1 MKKYQYKRM
10 NVYLTDEENDIIQTI
25 ADMANETRQE
35 TFKKM
40 AFFNRKIFEEFRAL
54 NDIEPQLLAIIKES
68 AAQGN
73 NLNQMAKQLNE
84 TKTATPEI
92 LASIKIAEN
101 TGNLF
106 YMASQELR
114 RILKEVREKK

>member
-1 MKKYQYKRM
+1 M
-10 NVYLTDEENDIIQTI
+10 NVYLTDEEYAIIETI
-25 ADMANETRQE
+25 AGMANKTRQE

-40 AFFNRKIFEEFRAL
+40 AFFNRKIYEEFRAL